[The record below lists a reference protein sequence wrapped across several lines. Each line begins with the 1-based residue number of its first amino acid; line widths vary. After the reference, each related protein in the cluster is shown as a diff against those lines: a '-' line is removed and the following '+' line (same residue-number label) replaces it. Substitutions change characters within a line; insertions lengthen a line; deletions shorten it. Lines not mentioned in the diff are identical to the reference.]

1 MNSGRLRHEKSARG
15 AKLLR
20 AAEYAILFVAAFPF
34 VYYLLAIYSS
44 ARFFSTAHWK
54 PSLNNDYFPPIS
66 CLKPVKGL
74 DPDAYE
80 NFASF
85 CRQDY
90 PDYEIIFCVDLNDP
104 AVPVIESLMR
114 DFPERQ
120 IRVLYGSGRTAVN
133 DKVSRLVR
141 LTAEARHELVV
152 ISDGDTRVQPD
163 YLRAVAG
170 AFRDPKVGGATCL
183 YVSPKETTLVQQL
196 QSTGMI
202 SDFFASTLVAWQLD
216 GIKFM
221 LGQTMVTTK
230 KLIAGFGGFE
240 RIENRPGDDLWLG
253 RLVAEQGYEVK
264 LLPQLVYA
272 VADFQSFRDL
282 LYKRVRWMTVMR
294 MMRPLGHLGLIFT
307 WGLVWSL
314 IVVAAHPSLAVGA
327 AYLGIYLLLRIIMAW
342 LIGIHGMRQ
351 RGMWTKIILIPVW
364 DAVAFGIWLASF
376 TRNTIR
382 WRGIDYRLQQ
392 GMLVPVAQKV
402 PVGPSGLIH
411 GVDPNPRA

>member
-1 MNSGRLRHEKSARG
+1 MLST
-15 AKLLR
+15 
-20 AAEYAILFVAAFPF
+20 AAEYIFLAVAAFPF
-34 VYYLLAIYSS
+34 IYYALAIFSS
-44 ARFFSTAHWK
+44 ARFFSTRHWK
-54 PSLNNDYFPPIS
+54 QTPNNEYFPAIS

-74 DPDAYE
+74 DPEAYE

-90 PDYEIIFCVDLNDP
+90 PEYEIVFCVDRADP
-104 AVPVIESLMR
+104 ALAVIEAVMR

-120 IRVLYGSGRTAVN
+120 IRVLYGSGRSAVN
-133 DKVSRLVR
+133 DKVARLVR
-141 LTAEARHELVV
+141 LVNEARHELVV
-152 ISDGDTRVQPD
+152 ISDGDTRVQKD

-183 YVSPKETTLVQQL
+183 YVATEETTFVQWL

-202 SDFFASTLVAWQLD
+202 TDFFASTLVAWQLD

-221 LGQTMVTTK
+221 LGQTMATTK

-240 RIENRPGDDLWLG
+240 RLENRPGDDLWLG

-272 VADFQSFRDL
+272 AADFEAFRDL

-294 MMRPLGHLGLIFT
+294 MMRPWGHVGLVFT
-307 WGLVWSL
+307 WGLIWSL
-314 IVVAAHPSLAVGA
+314 LTLA
-327 AYLGIYLLLRIIMAW
+327 AYPSTTIVAGYLGTYAALRITMAW
-342 LIGIHGMRQ
+342 LIGVHGMRQ
-351 RGMWTKIILIPVW
+351 KGMWKRILLIPVW

-376 TRNTIR
+376 LRSTIR
-382 WRGIDYRLQQ
+382 WRGIDYRLRD
-392 GMLVPVAQKV
+392 GMLEPVAANGNGGPAGLV
-402 PVGPSGLIH
+402 PGMDEKRPV
-411 GVDPNPRA
+411 

>member
-1 MNSGRLRHEKSARG
+1 MLSTAT
-15 AKLLR
+15 
-20 AAEYAILFVAAFPF
+20 EYALFVVATAPF
-34 VYYLLAIYSS
+34 IYYLLAIYSAS
-44 ARFFSTAHWK
+44 RFFSTGHWK
-54 PSLNNDYFPPIS
+54 HTPNTDYFPPIS
-66 CLKPVKGL
+66 CLKPIKGL
-74 DPDAYE
+74 DPDAHE

-90 PDYEIIFCVDLNDP
+90 PDYEIVFCVDSNEP
-104 AVPVIESLMR
+104 ALPVIESLIR

-120 IRVLYGSGRTAVN
+120 IRILYGSGRTAVN

-163 YLRAVAG
+163 YLRTVAG
-170 AFRDPKVGGATCL
+170 AFRDPKVGGGTCF
-183 YVSPKETTLVQQL
+183 YVSPKETSLVQEL

-221 LGQTMVTTK
+221 LGQTMATTK

-240 RIENRPGDDLWLG
+240 RLEDRPGDDLWLG

-272 VADFQSFRDL
+272 VADFRSFRDL

-294 MMRPLGHLGLIFT
+294 MMRPWGHLGLIFT

-314 IVVAAHPSLAVGA
+314 IAVAAHPSVSVAAV
-327 AYLGIYLLLRIIMAW
+327 YLGIYLLSRIAMAW

-351 RGMWTKIILIPVW
+351 KGMWKKIALIPVW

-376 TRNTIR
+376 ARNTIR
-382 WRGIDYRLQQ
+382 WRGIDYKLQH
-392 GMLVPVAQKV
+392 GMLVPTTHKNSDQPRPK
-402 PVGPSGLIH
+402 GPRSLVH
-411 GVDPNPRA
+411 GVDENPPA

>member
-1 MNSGRLRHEKSARG
+1 MVLKATEYC
-15 AKLLR
+15 LL
-20 AAEYAILFVAAFPF
+20 AVAAFPF
-34 VYYLLAIYSS
+34 IYYLLAIYSS
-44 ARFFSTAHWK
+44 ARFFSSASWK
-54 PSLNNDYFPPIS
+54 HAANTDYFPPIS

-90 PDYEIIFCVDLNDP
+90 PDYEIVFCVDPGDA
-104 AVPVIESLMR
+104 AVPILEALVR
-114 DFPERQ
+114 DFPGRQ
-120 IRVLYGSGRTAVN
+120 IRILYGSGRTAVN

-141 LTAEARHELVV
+141 LTAEARHELLV
-152 ISDGDTRVQPD
+152 ITDGDTRVQPD
-163 YLRAVAG
+163 YLRTIAG

-183 YVSPKETTLVQQL
+183 YVSTKETTLVQEL
-196 QSTGMI
+196 QSIGMI
-202 SDFFASTLVAWQLD
+202 SDFFASTLVARQLD

-221 LGQTMVTTK
+221 LGQTIATTK
-230 KLIAGFGGFE
+230 KRIAGFGGFE
-240 RIENRPGDDLWLG
+240 RLENRPADDLWVG

-264 LLPQLVYA
+264 LLPQLVET

-294 MMRPLGHLGLIFT
+294 MMRPWGHLGLIFT

-314 IVVAAHPSLAVGA
+314 LVAAVYHSLPIAG
-327 AYLGIYLLLRIIMAW
+327 AYLGIYLLLRVAMAW

-351 RGMWTKIILIPVW
+351 KGMWKKILLIPMW

-382 WRGIDYRLQQ
+382 WRGVDYRLQN
-392 GMLVPVAQKV
+392 GMLVAVAQNGGDA
-402 PVGPSGLIH
+402 PRTLIH
-411 GVDPNPRA
+411 GIDQNPPA

>member
-1 MNSGRLRHEKSARG
+1 MVLKATEYC
-15 AKLLR
+15 LL
-20 AAEYAILFVAAFPF
+20 AVAAFPF
-34 VYYLLAIYSS
+34 IYYLLAIYSS
-44 ARFFSTAHWK
+44 ARFFSSANWK
-54 PSLNNDYFPPIS
+54 HAPNTDYFPPIS

-90 PDYEIIFCVDLNDP
+90 PNYEILFCVDPGDP
-104 AVPVIESLMR
+104 AVPILEALMR
-114 DFPERQ
+114 DFPGCQ
-120 IRVLYGSGRTAVN
+120 IRILYGSGRTAVN

-141 LTAEARHELVV
+141 LTAEARHELLV
-152 ISDGDTRVQPD
+152 ITDGDTRVQPD
-163 YLRAVAG
+163 YLRTVAG

-183 YVSPKETTLVQQL
+183 YVSTKETTLVQEL
-196 QSTGMI
+196 QSIGMI
-202 SDFFASTLVAWQLD
+202 SDFFASTLVARQLD

-221 LGQTMVTTK
+221 LGQTIATTK
-230 KLIAGFGGFE
+230 KLIAGFGGFA
-240 RIENRPGDDLWLG
+240 RLENRPADDLWVG

-264 LLPQLVYA
+264 LLPQLVET

-294 MMRPLGHLGLIFT
+294 MMRPWGHLGLIFT

-314 IVVAAHPSLAVGA
+314 IVVAAYHSPAIAA
-327 AYLGIYLLLRIIMAW
+327 AYLGTYLLLRVAMAG

-351 RGMWTKIILIPVW
+351 KGMWKKILLIPVW

-382 WRGIDYRLQQ
+382 WRGIDYRLQD
-392 GMLVPVAQKV
+392 GMLVAVA
-402 PVGPSGLIH
+402 PNGGDGPRTLIH
-411 GVDPNPRA
+411 GIDENPPA